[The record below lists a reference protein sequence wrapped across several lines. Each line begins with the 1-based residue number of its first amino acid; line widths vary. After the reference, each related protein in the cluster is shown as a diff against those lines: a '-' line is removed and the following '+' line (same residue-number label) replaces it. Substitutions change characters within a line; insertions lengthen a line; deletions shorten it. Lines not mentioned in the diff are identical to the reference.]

1 MPFIILVF
9 YLTVISTLAIEKLLA
24 DVPRSHKIL
33 KIAMF

>member
-9 YLTVISTLAIEKLLA
+9 YLTVISTSAIEKLLA
-24 DVPRSHKIL
+24 DIPVNHKIL